1 MSNYNVYFFLKA
13 LLVLM
18 VVACP
23 LVKTAY
29 NHPITYNALFPLPY
43 CYQSDPGP
51 YRFYCF
57 SALNITS
64 HILPFIYLLKLS
76 LDFITFNLIQANVL
90 KQHNIVVKEHGLR
103 SQTMWVHI
111 WLYLIHY

>member
-13 LLVLM
+13 LLVFM

-23 LVKTAY
+23 LVKTPC
-29 NHPITYNALFPLPY
+29 NHLSLTMHSSPCPTTTNQIPGLIDFIASVPWISFPVSFHSY
-43 CYQSDPGP
+43 
-51 YRFYCF
+51 
-57 SALNITS
+57 
-64 HILPFIYLLKLS
+64 KLS
-76 LDFITFNLIQANVL
+76 LDFITFNLIQVNVL

-103 SQTMWVHI
+103 SLTMWVHI